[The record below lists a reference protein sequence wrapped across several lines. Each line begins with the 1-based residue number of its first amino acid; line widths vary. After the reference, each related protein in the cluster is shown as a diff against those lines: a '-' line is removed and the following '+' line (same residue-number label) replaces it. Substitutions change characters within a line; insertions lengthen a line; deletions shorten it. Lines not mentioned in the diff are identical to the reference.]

1 MTSSPR
7 RTVLEPIEHTAS
19 FCGDYMS
26 VCDHYIS
33 KENLPSLITEAGL
46 DTSPVLPSPLSSH
59 VVSNQ
64 LVSTSPI
71 FTLVAEHH
79 LNKASSS
86 FCIPF
91 PNWSL

>member
-1 MTSSPR
+1 MTSRPR
-7 RTVLEPIEHTAS
+7 RTVLEPCKHTES
-19 FCGDYMS
+19 FSCDYMS
-26 VCDHYIS
+26 VRDHYTR
-33 KENLPSLITEAGL
+33 KENLPSLIMEAGL
-46 DTSPVLPSPLSSH
+46 GTSPVLPSPLSSH

-64 LVSTSPI
+64 FVSTSPI

-79 LNKASSS
+79 LNKVSSS